1 MQYAEINF
9 YPLCLLRL
17 LRCINK
23 SSMQWGNSEFSLS
36 GIKLQLDVLCPR
48 KKMGRSS
55 VNGNLNGKST
65 CQSVFLS
72 IAKLKSIC
80 VLSLP
85 KGIYSTNGISNGK
98 RNIYVGEYLFDRLK
112 LKYGCNILVY
122 SSLQLHLVHWS
133 GRNWHSLDQTLWK
146 VIDIPYI
153 FNTFARTLETKNPL
167 V

>member
-1 MQYAEINF
+1 MPTKKNGPFEREWKSKWKIHMSVCIFIYRKTKV
-9 YPLCLLRL
+9 YLRF
-17 LRCINK
+17 I
-23 SSMQWGNSEFSLS
+23 F
-36 GIKLQLDVLCPR
+36 
-48 KKMGRSS
+48 
-55 VNGNLNGKST
+55 
-65 CQSVFLS
+65 
-72 IAKLKSIC
+72 A
-80 VLSLP
+80 

-146 VIDIPYI
+146 AIDIPYI